1 MPGKHKFTKKQDRQ
15 AAHVAASEKKKGMS
29 AKKAKAIGY
38 ATVNKQKSKKK
49 KGFDKAKFNKVRMD
63 LAKGN

>member
-1 MPGKHKFTKKQDRQ
+1 MPSKKHRFTAKQDRQ
-15 AAHVAASEKKKGMS
+15 AAHIAASEKKKGMS

-49 KGFDKAKFNKVRMD
+49 KVQTSDGFMMAK
-63 LAKGN
+63 